1 MSGLH
6 TELFNL
12 YLRGRSLLEGNP
24 RFYLMK
30 DLDREQ
36 WLEPEQLDPLRL
48 KRLQALIGQALKH
61 SRYYQ
66 EKLRGIIAD
75 PREISDLSQ
84 LAKLPL
90 LKRADIQDN
99 YDGIFCP
106 GRPGVYRDMT
116 GGSTGVPVHF
126 CHDGFYKSYSD
137 ACEMFYLTWLGLKR
151 GDRTAI
157 LWGAERDFS
166 DLSLRDTVNIKYMER
181 IRYLN
186 AFNVTEAILERFL
199 EDLEKF
205 DPEFIYG
212 YASSL
217 HMAARYILKTGRY
230 TIRPRAIK
238 SSAEMLYEHQRR
250 DIQEAFEAPVYNFYG
265 SREINNLAAEC
276 PSLDGLH
283 VFASGRI
290 IEIVDDA
297 GQPLPPGQVGLL
309 AITDLTNLS
318 FPFIRYI
325 TGDMGSIKTGRCSC
339 GRGYPLLEN
348 ITGRQYD
355 IVVLNGN
362 NIYGHFFT
370 SLIFKNPDVRQ
381 FQVVQEGPDKVTIKV
396 VIPKRTLDTEYI
408 HRHINEHVGANV
420 DVNFEFVDD
429 IPPLKSGKYRFIVND
444 MVKSLR
450 D

>member
-6 TELFNL
+6 SELFNT
-12 YLRGRSLLEGNP
+12 YLRARSLLEGNP
-24 RFYLMK
+24 RFYLLK
-30 DLDREQ
+30 DLMCEQ
-36 WLEPEQLDPLRL
+36 WMEPERLDVLRL
-48 KRLQALIGQALKH
+48 KRLRALVGQALKY

-66 EKLRGIIAD
+66 NKFNGFIDD
-75 PREISDLSQ
+75 PRDIIDLSQ
-84 LAKLPL
+84 LSRLPL
-90 LKRADIQDN
+90 LKRSDIQDN

-106 GRPGVYRDMT
+106 GRPGVYKDMT

-126 CHDGFYKSYSD
+126 CHDGFYKAYSD

-157 LWGAERDFS
+157 LWGAERDFP
-166 DLSLRDTVNIKYMER
+166 DLSFRDKINIKYMER

-186 AFNVTEAILERFL
+186 AFNVTEAILDRFL
-199 EDLEKF
+199 ADLEKF
-205 DPEFIYG
+205 RPEFIYG
-212 YASSL
+212 YASTL
-217 HMAARYILKTGRY
+217 HMAARHILKTGRF
-230 TIRPRAIK
+230 TIRPKALK
-238 SSAEMLYEHQRR
+238 SSAEMLYDYQRR
-250 DIQEAFEAPVYNFYG
+250 DIQEAFAAPVYNFYG
-265 SREINNLAAEC
+265 SREVNNLAAEC
-276 PSLDGLH
+276 PSLEGLH
-283 VFASGRI
+283 IFASGRI
-290 IEIVDDA
+290 IEIVDET
-297 GQPLPPGQVGLL
+297 GHPLPPGQVGLL

-325 TGDMGSIKTGRCSC
+325 TGDMGTLKTGRCSC
-339 GRGYPLLEN
+339 GRGYPLLES

-381 FQVVQEGPDKVTIKV
+381 FQVIQDDVNKVTIKV

-408 HRHINEHVGANV
+408 HRRINEQAGANV
-420 DVNFEFVDD
+420 DVNFDFVDD
-429 IPPLKSGKYRFIVND
+429 IPVLSSGKFRFIVND
-444 MVKSLR
+444 TVKGIK